1 MNLFNVLRLVS
12 GTLQDGGAGRCS
24 KGISVVRSIPFS
36 MIKAG
41 FDESMC
47 DECGQPLFLTVE
59 ECKEFIQK
67 KLKEG
72 FIVCSCCSAEK
83 KAD

>member
-1 MNLFNVLRLVS
+1 MS
-12 GTLQDGGAGRCS
+12 E
-24 KGISVVRSIPFS
+24 
-36 MIKAG
+36 AG

-59 ECKEFIQK
+59 ECKAFIEK

-72 FIVCSCCSAEK
+72 FIVCSCCGTEKKTEK
-83 KAD
+83 KAG

>member
-1 MNLFNVLRLVS
+1 MRLIS
-12 GTLQDGGAGRCS
+12 GTLQDGGKRGCS
-24 KGISVVRSIPFS
+24 KGIFVVHSIPFS
-36 MIKAG
+36 MSEAG

-59 ECKEFIQK
+59 ECKAFIEK

-72 FIVCSCCSAEK
+72 FIVCSCCGTEKKTEK
-83 KAD
+83 KAG

>member
-1 MNLFNVLRLVS
+1 MDWALFERYICRPLHPLS
-12 GTLQDGGAGRCS
+12 MS
-24 KGISVVRSIPFS
+24 KVD
-36 MIKAG
+36 

-47 DECGQPLFLTVE
+47 NECGQPLFLTVE

-72 FIVCSCCSAEK
+72 FIVCSCCSTDQKTEK

>member
-1 MNLFNVLRLVS
+1 MS
-12 GTLQDGGAGRCS
+12 
-24 KGISVVRSIPFS
+24 
-36 MIKAG
+36 KAG

-72 FIVCSCCSAEK
+72 FIVCSCCSTDQKTEK

>member
-1 MNLFNVLRLVS
+1 M
-12 GTLQDGGAGRCS
+12 S
-24 KGISVVRSIPFS
+24 KTD
-36 MIKAG
+36 

-59 ECKEFIQK
+59 ECKAFIEK

-72 FIVCSCCSAEK
+72 FIVCSCCGTDQKVEPEAN
-83 KAD
+83 

>member
-1 MNLFNVLRLVS
+1 MSEV
-12 GTLQDGGAGRCS
+12 
-24 KGISVVRSIPFS
+24 
-36 MIKAG
+36 G

-59 ECKEFIQK
+59 ECRAFIEK
-67 KLKEG
+67 KLQEG
-72 FIVCSCCSAEK
+72 FIVCSCCGTDKGEK

>member
-1 MNLFNVLRLVS
+1 M
-12 GTLQDGGAGRCS
+12 S
-24 KGISVVRSIPFS
+24 KT
-36 MIKAG
+36 G

-59 ECKEFIQK
+59 ECKAFIEK
-67 KLKEG
+67 KLNEG
-72 FIVCSCCSAEK
+72 FIVCSCCGTEEKGGK